1 MSKEPDIDKAYV
13 SPYDIFLR
21 TFDAEHAPSA
31 SQQHE
36 KAKHEKIF
44 KQRDHATTEAKD

>member
-36 KAKHEKIF
+36 KTKHEKIF